1 MRVLKWISGV
11 VLAFIVLTFA
21 LVFSLNHLKGPIT
34 RAVSNATGREL
45 VIEGDL
51 RFVWSL
57 VHPRLRAERVRFA
70 NADWAQYDY
79 LLQADAIEATINP
92 LGLFAG
98 RVILPEVALENAT
111 LALEMDE
118 EGRKNWILRKGK
130 DEDKKESRVFIRHL
144 TLDQARLL
152 YEDAAREI
160 SLAIDL
166 ETDATGVAFGGQGTY
181 QGLPAKASG
190 HGGPVLSLRDTN
202 EDYPLSGDAQIGDTK
217 VKLDGKITEL
227 VGLSG
232 IDTQVELSGRSM
244 EDLYDIIGV
253 AMPSTSPYTTSGHLI
268 RDGKLIRY
276 QNFTGKVGESDLAGT
291 FQFDAGGKRP
301 ILTGDLHSKVLNLA
315 DLGSLVGTDKER
327 EREGVLPDMSFD
339 PARWGSVDADVKLQ
353 SGTIKRPKQLPLEKM
368 NVRVLMKDSVLSL
381 EPLDFGMAGGRLHGP
396 VRLDGKS
403 GTIAADTVLRV
414 DKLELAKLFPTT
426 KESQASLGNL
436 GGAVNL
442 KGKGNSVKDMLGT
455 SNGSIALYMDGGR
468 VSRAL
473 MEIVGLDLLKYAQVK
488 LKGDE
493 PVDIRCAIADLTV
506 KDGLATFNAF
516 VIDTGVVNIQGG
528 GWVNLKTEEM
538 NLRIDPKPKHKSIGS
553 LNSPLYVH
561 GTFAKP
567 RVSPDAKLA
576 ARSVGAIVMGV
587 LNPLLAV
594 IPLINEGPGEDSPCG
609 QLVADALQK
618 TKAASSGQSAASG
631 GSAPRRPLRSGN

>member
-1 MRVLKWISGV
+1 VRVLKWISGV
-11 VLAFIVLTFA
+11 ALAFVLLTFA
-21 LVFSLNHLKGPIT
+21 LVFSINHLKGPIT
-34 RAVSNATGREL
+34 RAVSKATGREL
-45 VIEGDL
+45 VIDGDL

-57 VHPRLRAERVRFA
+57 VHPRMRAERVRFG

-111 LALEMDE
+111 LALEMDK
-118 EGRKNWILRKGK
+118 EGRKNWILRKGQ

-202 EDYPLSGDAQIGDTK
+202 EDYPLSGNAQIGDTK

-253 AMPSTSPYTTSGHLI
+253 AMPSTSPYTTSGHLV

-276 QNFTGKVGESDLAGT
+276 ENFTGKVGESDLAGT

-301 ILTGDLHSKVLNLA
+301 VMTGDLHSKVLNLA

-327 EREGVLPDMSFD
+327 EREGVLPDMEFD
-339 PARWGSVDADVKLQ
+339 PARWGSVDADVKLE
-353 SGTIKRPKQLPLEKM
+353 SGTIKRPEQLPLEKLT
-368 NVRVLMKDSVLSL
+368 VRVLMKDSVLSL
-381 EPLDFGMAGGRLHGP
+381 EPLDFGLAGGRLHGP
-396 VRLDGKS
+396 VRLDGRI
-403 GTIAADTVLRV
+403 GTIVIDTALRV
-414 DKLELAKLFPTT
+414 DKLELAKLFPTL
-426 KESQASLGNL
+426 KESESSLGTL
-436 GGAVNL
+436 GGAVHL
-442 KGKGNSVKDMLGT
+442 KGRGNSVKDMLGT
-455 SNGSIALYMDGGR
+455 SNGSIALYVDGGR
-468 VSRAL
+468 ISRAL
-473 MEIVGLDLLKYAQVK
+473 MEIVALDLLKYAQVK

-493 PVDIRCAIADLTV
+493 PVDVRCAIADLTV
-506 KDGLATFNAF
+506 KDGLANVNAL
-516 VIDTGVVNIQGG
+516 VIDTSVVNIQGG
-528 GWVNLKTEEM
+528 GSVNLKNEAM
-538 NLRIDPKPKHKSIGS
+538 SLKIDPKPKRKSIGS
-553 LNSPLYVH
+553 LNSPFHVR
-561 GTFAKP
+561 GTFSAP
-567 RVSPDAKLA
+567 RVAPDAELA
-576 ARSVGAIVMGV
+576 ARGLGAIVLGV

-609 QLVADALQK
+609 QLVAEALQK

-631 GSAPRRPLRSGN
+631 GSAPRRPVRSGN